1 MSVIRRRF
9 AIAAPLAGGSAAMGT
24 WRMPAELLT
33 IGHSN
38 HAIERFVALLTR
50 HGVTALGDVRSFPS
64 SRFNPQFNRETL
76 AATLRAQGI
85 GYVFLGDALG
95 GKRDFGGVAAAPAFR
110 AGLDRVRDG
119 AARHR
124 VALMCAEKDPLDCH
138 RFLLIC
144 RQLRDDLAIRHILA
158 DGALEPQ
165 GVTEDRLLAAT
176 GLAEGGGLLA
186 EDREA
191 TLALAYDQ
199 RGANLTR
206 ARPKPLRAPTRS
218 DN

>member
-1 MSVIRRRF
+1 M
-9 AIAAPLAGGSAAMGT
+9 T
-24 WRMPAELLT
+24 AELLT

-38 HAIERFVALLTR
+38 HAIERFIGLLTR
-50 HGVTALGDVRSFPS
+50 HGVTALGDVRSFPG
-64 SRFNPQFNRETL
+64 SRFNPQFNREAL
-76 AATLRAQGI
+76 AAALRAHDI
-85 GYVFLGDALG
+85 AYVFLGEALG
-95 GKRDFGGVAAAPAFR
+95 GKRDFGGVAATPAFQ

-119 AARHR
+119 VARHR

-138 RFLLIC
+138 RFVLIC
-144 RQLRDDLAIRHILA
+144 RQLRADLAIRHILA

-165 GVTEDRLLAAT
+165 AATEDRLLAAT

-191 TLALAYDQ
+191 ILALAYD
-199 RGANLTR
+199 RRVAGMTP
-206 ARPKPLRAPTRS
+206 ARPKPLRARTRS

>member
-1 MSVIRRRF
+1 
-9 AIAAPLAGGSAAMGT
+9 
-24 WRMPAELLT
+24 MPAELLT

-38 HAIERFVALLTR
+38 HPLERFLALLTR
-50 HGVTALGDVRSFPS
+50 HGVTALGDVRSFPR
-64 SRFNPQFNRETL
+64 SRFNPHFNRERL
-76 AATLRAQGI
+76 EAALRDHAI

-95 GKRDFGGVAAAPAFR
+95 GKRDFGRVAAAPAFQ

-124 VALMCAEKDPLDCH
+124 IALMCAEKDPLDCH
-138 RFLLIC
+138 RFVLIC
-144 RQLRDDLAIRHILA
+144 RQLRHDLAIRHILA

-165 GVTEDRLLAAT
+165 ATTEDRLLAAT
-176 GLAEGGGLLA
+176 GLADGGGLLA
-186 EDREA
+186 EDRA
-191 TLALAYDQ
+191 TTLALAYDR
-199 RGANLTR
+199 RGTTMTR

>member
-1 MSVIRRRF
+1 
-9 AIAAPLAGGSAAMGT
+9 
-24 WRMPAELLT
+24 MPTELLT
-33 IGHSN
+33 VGHSN
-38 HAIERFVALLTR
+38 HAIERFLALLTQ
-50 HGVTALGDVRSFPS
+50 HGVTALGDVRSFPR
-64 SRFNPQFNRETL
+64 SRFNPQFNRDRLE
-76 AATLRAQGI
+76 AALRAHGI

-95 GKRDFGGVAAAPAFR
+95 GKRDFNGVAASPAFQ

-138 RFLLIC
+138 RFVLIC
-144 RQLRDDLAIRHILA
+144 RQLRADLAIRHILA

-165 GVTEDRLLAAT
+165 DTTEDRLLAAT
-176 GLAEGGGLLA
+176 GLADGGALLA

-191 TLALAYDQ
+191 TLTLAYDH
-199 RGANLTR
+199 RGATMTR
-206 ARPKPLRAPTRS
+206 ARPRPLRAPTRS